1 MALVDLTPIRIRGS
15 HIDSSAAPPVVN
27 TDLQWASVSH
37 KQLDQVPSGC
47 YCQFMY
53 LDLQT
58 IACVLYRAHQVASH
72 VLVSTWLATLSRACA
87 RAI

>member
-1 MALVDLTPIRIRGS
+1 MSG
-15 HIDSSAAPPVVN
+15 HMHN
-27 TDLQWASVSH
+27 
-37 KQLDQVPSGC
+37 PSPGND
-47 YCQFMY
+47 YCRFMY

-87 RAI
+87 WAIQLADPTL